1 MRMFNRDW
9 HFNLSIPAHTRKV
22 QTIMSRHT
30 THTIK
35 ESITDKLLLLAS
47 IVVLP
52 IIALILAIAPSDW
65 LDDLQH

>member
-1 MRMFNRDW
+1 
-9 HFNLSIPAHTRKV
+9 
-22 QTIMSRHT
+22 MSRHT

-65 LDDLQH
+65 LDGLQH

>member
-1 MRMFNRDW
+1 MSHHAT
-9 HFNLSIPAHTRKV
+9 HFTKAFI
-22 QTIMSRHT
+22 I
-30 THTIK
+30 
-35 ESITDKLLLLAS
+35 DKLLLLAS